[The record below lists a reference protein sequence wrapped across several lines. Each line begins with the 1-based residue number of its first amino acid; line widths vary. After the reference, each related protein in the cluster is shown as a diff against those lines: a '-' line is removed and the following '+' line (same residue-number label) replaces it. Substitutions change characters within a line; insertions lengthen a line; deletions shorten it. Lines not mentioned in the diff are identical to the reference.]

1 MAPERAGRSF
11 VKRLNFA
18 GWLFVVLVAV
28 LAEAVVRLFDLHDS
42 VAAPSAALRA
52 LVDGLSSGAL
62 SGPLGTT
69 LEAYAVGL
77 ALAAVGGVALG
88 VIIGSSRTLLDAS
101 SVLLEFLRPIPAVAL
116 IPVAI
121 LFFGLDTPMRRFVV
135 AYAAVWPILIHTIYG
150 VRGSDRL
157 LEDVART
164 SGVTGVGRLVRVTVP
179 AALPSIATGIRLSA
193 SIALVVCVTAEFVT
207 PTGRNRCVHAAAT
220 ARVPASRAVLG
231 GPPDGR
237 AWLRD
242 QPRAPRCRTA
252 RRVLGRRGADGR
264 PVVVAALPQVGRKL
278 LGVAVFLAAVG
289 IWEVWARYE
298 ASFLIPPASEVAK
311 AAWEDWPTAEFL
323 TEVAASLKRLA
334 AGPCSAQASGSS
346 SGC

>member
-88 VIIGSSRTLLDAS
+88 VVIGSSRTLLDAS

-207 PTGRNRCVHAAAT
+207 PTGGIGAYMQQQQLAFQL
-220 ARVPASRAVLG
+220 PELYSAVLLTAALG
-231 GPPDGR
+231 Y
-237 AWLRD
+237 AISLALRV
-242 QPRAPRCRTA
+242 AE
-252 RRVLGRRGADGR
+252 RRVVFWVGEERM
-264 PVVVAALPQVGRKL
+264 VGR
-278 LGVAVFLAAVG
+278 
-289 IWEVWARYE
+289 
-298 ASFLIPPASEVAK
+298 
-311 AAWEDWPTAEFL
+311 
-323 TEVAASLKRLA
+323 
-334 AGPCSAQASGSS
+334 
-346 SGC
+346 